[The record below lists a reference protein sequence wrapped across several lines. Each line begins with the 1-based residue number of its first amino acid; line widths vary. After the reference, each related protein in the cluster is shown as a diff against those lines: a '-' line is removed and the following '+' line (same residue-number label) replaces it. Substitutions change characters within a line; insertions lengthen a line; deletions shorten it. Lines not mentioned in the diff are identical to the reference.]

1 MSRSWIAF
9 YIGDYLKDTQALT
22 TEQHGA
28 YLLLL
33 MECWQK
39 GQVPLDAR
47 SRAAIARIPLPRWKK
62 ISAPIDAFFAADG
75 TNKRASAEITKSEMV
90 SLKRAIAGAAGGHRS
105 GLSKAIVRG
114 QHSKIE
120 ANAIARL
127 KQTGRQTPQQT
138 SQQTS
143 QQNLG
148 ISKANHISE
157 SIPSCL
163 AAAREASRDQFFVI
177 HDTPEWHAHQRY
189 REQNAL
195 VPLLPTTILRDGTAY
210 RGARVPYPVPPGYED
225 AKSPPETP

>member
-47 SRAAIARIPLPRWKK
+47 SRAAIARVALPRWKN

-75 TNKRASAEITKSEMV
+75 TNKRASAEITKAEMV

-105 GLSKAIVRG
+105 GLSKAIARG
-114 QHSKIE
+114 QQSKAE
-120 ANAIARL
+120 ANARARL
-127 KQTGRQTPQQT
+127 KQTGRQT
-138 SQQTS
+138 SR
-143 QQNLG
+143 QNPG
-148 ISKANHISE
+148 ISEANHNSE
-157 SIPSCL
+157 SDSSFSGVARAG
-163 AAAREASRDQFFVI
+163 AAELFFVI
-177 HDTPEWHAHQRY
+177 HDTPEWHAHQRH

-195 VPLLPTTILRDGTAY
+195 APLVPTTLLRDGTAY
-210 RGARVPYPVPPGYED
+210 RGARVPYPMPPGQEGT
-225 AKSPPETP
+225 ASPPPETP